1 MMAGR
6 LGSRRE
12 IAAISRPMLWSFSS
26 ITLILVRWENV
37 AESDGTSALMFRD
50 FESSRKQQ
58 RPRRSG
64 AFVLQN

>member
-6 LGSRRE
+6 SVSRCE

-37 AESDGTSALMFRD
+37 GESDGTSAVMSRD
-50 FESSRKQQ
+50 FEGRRKQQ
-58 RPRRSG
+58 RPRGSG
-64 AFVLQN
+64 AFALQN